1 VNPNPRVAGGSFA
14 LATVTPF
21 EVDDSEIYLRAGVVT
36 MTGRTGN
43 MKLTALSAD
52 QVQVELDANS
62 DGIYESSLPHPWD
75 WLL

>member
-14 LATVTPF
+14 VATVTPF

-36 MTGRTGN
+36 MTGRTGR
-43 MKLTALSAD
+43 ALSAE
-52 QVQVELDANS
+52 QVQVELDANGDG
-62 DGIYESSLPHPWD
+62 DGIYETGTPQTWD